1 MRSKAE
7 MKEWYGLL
15 TAAGWSTDGFCL
27 LQSLGRFVHQCIES
41 PVVQPN
47 FQEEAAFRFNLRDW
61 CISNNKS
68 QKAFLQSA
76 QCPREPRH
84 SSTGNSEAKE
94 SRTGDE
100 ESGTTPE
107 VLVTA
112 DIIFEKCVPPLISEP
127 VLSPSS
133 AAGYPVKDLAC
144 QITLDEAELFR
155 HIEVSE
161 FMDQNWEN
169 ETTGPAISLL
179 VARYNKISN
188 WVAFSI
194 LDLFEEKA
202 QLAIYCKFV
211 KLAQQL
217 HDVQNYN
224 SCTAILG
231 GLSDA
236 SVARLKRISSVREPF
251 FPLRPRHDLTIHS
264 ESS

>member
-1 MRSKAE
+1 MPKELCLIQSNLASEILYRISSRARMAE
-7 MKEWYGLL
+7 NWFTKKRRDALL
-15 TAAGWSTDGFCL
+15 KDY
-27 LQSLGRFVHQCIES
+27 
-41 PVVQPN
+41 
-47 FQEEAAFRFNLRDW
+47 
-61 CISNNKS
+61 ISS
-68 QKAFLQSA
+68 YQ
-76 QCPREPRH
+76 H
-84 SSTGNSEAKE
+84 
-94 SRTGDE
+94 
-100 ESGTTPE
+100 
-107 VLVTA
+107 LVS
-112 DIIFEKCVPPLISEP
+112 C
-127 VLSPSS
+127 
-133 AAGYPVKDLAC
+133 PVKDLAC